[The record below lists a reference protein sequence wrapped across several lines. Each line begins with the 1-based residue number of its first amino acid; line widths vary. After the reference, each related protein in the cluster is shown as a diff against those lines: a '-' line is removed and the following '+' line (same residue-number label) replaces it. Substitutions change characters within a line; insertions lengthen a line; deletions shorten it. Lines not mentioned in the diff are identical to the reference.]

1 MLTLML
7 FFLFSLAAFTT
18 SAIRTGGE
26 NFGIT
31 KTLSQIGKSMTLN
44 FASRNRVHDEPK
56 EGYHTGPDGRM

>member
-31 KTLSQIGKSMTLN
+31 KTLSEIGKSLSLN
-44 FASRNRVHDEPK
+44 FGSRNRVNDEPK
-56 EGYHTGPDGRM
+56 DGYHSGPDGRM